1 MSINY
6 TPITDFLVKDTL
18 PKEDPDKVIL
28 GADFSGEFEAISTA
42 FLGAASVLD
51 PTFSGTVT
59 FDVGVGNSL
68 TVDTLTTTGD
78 VDVGGSITATDLT
91 LTGGLSL
98 PGGDIAT
105 EDYVDDR
112 INEAVLAPITELDD
126 IADVNTTAAT
136 DGQFLKLEAG
146 EWVGGD
152 VDINNITGGLTIDG
166 GLAVD
171 GSIVEDYAAA
181 TSVEDNVGGI
191 VANAGGAYDYA
202 YNPADAPFTGG
213 GVMFINVVPDGGT
226 AWIFKGNKGVY
237 YNTMSTPFD
246 MSTFTNTWT
255 GPFNVLTGLPDTVH
269 WSPDGTKF
277 LLTFGTTVIH
287 QYSVTTA
294 YDMSTAVSVGTYIH
308 SAVVQSA
315 SWEQDGLAVWL
326 GEQNSHQ
333 IVKVIFATAFDITSA
348 ATSGTIFDTS
358 AAPATQDRGSR
369 NGGGWINNGT
379 AFIQVDSD
387 ATVSVYHLNTPY
399 TFDGGISAYEENTN
413 AIANGTSNNCSTMK
427 DGEYLISTMSDIV
440 SQWNMFDSASA
451 VDLDASATNNFEVV
465 PLTATTTISFSNV
478 PTTGEAYACTIEIQA
493 AGNTVTWP
501 TGTIWPT
508 ATPPSLSAGKDVFV
522 LTTHDGGTTWYGFT
536 AGQEMG

>member
-28 GADFSGEFEAISTA
+28 GADFDGEFEAISTA

-59 FDVGVGNSL
+59 FDVGVGKSL

-126 IADVNTTAAT
+126 ISDVNTAAAT
-136 DGQFLKLEAG
+136 DGQFLKWDG
-146 EWVGGD
+146 TEWVGGD
-152 VDINNITGGLTIDG
+152 VNLNNITGGL
-166 GLAVD
+166 AVD
-171 GSIVEDYAAA
+171 GAIIEDYEAV
-181 TSVEDNVGGI
+181 TSVEDNIGGI

-202 YNPADAPFTGG
+202 YNPAIPPFIGG
-213 GVMFINVVPDGGT
+213 GVHFINVVPDGGT
-226 AWIFKGNKGVY
+226 AWIHKVNSGVY

-246 MSTFTNTWT
+246 MNTFTGTWI
-255 GPFNVLTGLPDTVH
+255 GPYDVLSGFDESVH

-277 LLTFGTTVIH
+277 LTTFGTTVVE
-287 QYSVTTA
+287 QYSVTTP
-294 YDMSTAVSVGTYIH
+294 YDMSTAVSMGTYIH
-308 SAVVQSA
+308 GTSVHSA
-315 SWEQDGLAVWL
+315 SWEPDGLTLWL
-326 GEQNSHQ
+326 GESN
-333 IVKVIFATAFDITSA
+333 IVEIAKVTFATAFDITST
-348 ATSGTIFDTS
+348 ATLGTPFRTDDL
-358 AAPATQDRGSR
+358 PATQTHGSR
-369 NGGGWINNGT
+369 TGGNWINNGT
-379 AFIQVDSD
+379 AFIQIDTA
-387 ATVSVYHLNTPY
+387 ATVSVYYLNTPY
-399 TFDGGISAYEENTN
+399 TFDDGISGYAENTN
-413 AIANGTSNNCSTMK
+413 ALANGTGNYCSVMK
-427 DGEYLISTMSDIV
+427 DGEYLLATYSDIV
-440 SQWNMFDSASA
+440 EQWNMFDSASA
-451 VDLDASATNNFEVV
+451 VVLDASTTNNFEVAA
-465 PLTATTTISFSNV
+465 LTAPCVLTFSNV
-478 PTTGEAYACTIEIQA
+478 PTTGETYACTIEIQA

-508 ATPPSLSAGKDVFV
+508 ATPPTLSAGKDVFV
-522 LTTHDGGTTWYGFT
+522 LTTHDGGTTWHGFT

>member
-28 GADFSGEFEAISTA
+28 GADFDGEFEAISTA

-59 FDVGVGNSL
+59 FDVGVGKSL

-146 EWVGGD
+146 EWVGAD
-152 VDINNITGGLTIDG
+152 VDVNNITG

-171 GSIVEDYAAA
+171 GSIVEDYAAV
-181 TSVEDNVGGI
+181 TSVEDNIGGI

-202 YNPADAPFTGG
+202 YNPADVPFVGA

-226 AWIFKGNKGVY
+226 AWIFKANKGVY

-333 IVKVIFATAFDITSA
+333 IVKVIFTTAFDITSA
-348 ATSGTIFDTS
+348 ATSGTIFDTTS
-358 AAPATQDRGSR
+358 GPATQDRGSR